1 VVSGEDVATER
12 QGNDDEHQHFFVVLD
27 RLEDDKLAIK
37 EGEAVLAN
45 VVSVGGVESRDIRLR
60 KGRSRRQTVK

>member
-1 VVSGEDVATER
+1 VVSREDVATER

-27 RLEDDKLAIK
+27 RLENNKLAIK

-45 VVSVGGVESRDIRLR
+45 LVSVGGVESGDVRLR
-60 KGRSRRQTVK
+60 EGRSRRQTVK

>member
-37 EGEAVLAN
+37 EGEVVL
-45 VVSVGGVESRDIRLR
+45 VGGVESRDIRLR